1 MKRVLDWI
9 LLAGACALAAPLGAQ
24 PYPSKPIRFVVSFAP
39 GGPADIVARLISPKM
54 SEALGGQPIVVENVA
69 GGGGN
74 IAASRVAKGP
84 ADGYTVLVHTSAY
97 AVNPTLLANPGF
109 DAEKE
114 LIPVV
119 VVASQPNLIL
129 VHPDFP
135 ARTLAE
141 LLQRAKTEKLAFA
154 TAGAGTTPHLTGENL
169 FKVRAKVD
177 ITHVPFKGG
186 GPATAAVLSGQ
197 PPVGVIAGSA
207 PIPHIK
213 AGKMRALAVSSAR
226 RVASIPDVPT
236 LTELGYKDM
245 EDYTW
250 VGLFVPAGTPPE
262 IVQRLNDVTRQ
273 VVQVPEVRERL
284 EAIAFDITA
293 QPVRETA
300 AYIRSELAKW
310 SRVVKETGAKPD

>member
-1 MKRVLDWI
+1 V
-9 LLAGACALAAPLGAQ
+9 
-24 PYPSKPIRFVVSFAP
+24 
-39 GGPADIVARLISPKM
+39 
-54 SEALGGQPIVVENVA
+54 
-69 GGGGN
+69 
-74 IAASRVAKGP
+74 
-84 ADGYTVLVHTSAY
+84 
-97 AVNPTLLANPGF
+97 
-109 DAEKE
+109 
-114 LIPVV
+114 PVV

-135 ARTLAE
+135 AKTLAE
-141 LLQRAKTEKLAFA
+141 LLQRARTDKLAFA
-154 TAGAGTTPHLTGENL
+154 TAGAGTTPHLTGEML

-177 ITHVPFKGG
+177 VTHVPFKGG

-213 AGKMRALAVSSAR
+213 GGRMRALAVSSAR

-262 IVQRLNDVTRQ
+262 IVQKLNDVTRQ
-273 VVQVPEVRERL
+273 AVQVPEVRERL
-284 EAIAFDITA
+284 EAIAFEITA
-293 QPVRETA
+293 QPLKETA
-300 AYIRSELAKW
+300 AYVRSELAKW
-310 SRVVKETGAKPD
+310 ARVVKETGARAD

>member
-1 MKRVLDWI
+1 MLRSALFALTI
-9 LLAGACALAAPLGAQ
+9 AFSTLALGQ

-39 GGPADIVARLISPKM
+39 GGPADIVARLIGPKM

-74 IAASRVAKGP
+74 IAAARVAKNAP
-84 ADGYTVLVHTSAY
+84 DGYTVLVHTSAY
-97 AVNPTLLANPGF
+97 AVNPALLANPGF

-114 LIPVV
+114 LVPVV

-135 ARTLAE
+135 AKTLAE
-141 LLQRAKTEKLAFA
+141 LLQRARTDKLAFA
-154 TAGAGTTPHLTGENL
+154 TAGAGTTPHLTGEML

-177 ITHVPFKGG
+177 VTHVPFKGG

-213 AGKMRALAVSSAR
+213 GGRMRALAVSSAR

-262 IVQRLNDVTRQ
+262 IVQKLNDVTRQ
-273 VVQVPEVRERL
+273 AVQVPEVRERL
-284 EAIAFDITA
+284 EAIAFEITA
-293 QPVRETA
+293 QPLKETA
-300 AYIRSELAKW
+300 AYVRSELAKW
-310 SRVVKETGAKPD
+310 ARVVKETGARAD

>member
-1 MKRVLDWI
+1 MIFRIAKS
-9 LLAGACALAAPLGAQ
+9 LLIAGALASAAPLAAQ
-24 PYPSKPIRFVVSFAP
+24 PYPAKPIRFVVSFAP
-39 GGPADIVARLISPKM
+39 AGPADVVARLIQPKM
-54 SEALGGQPIVVENVA
+54 SESLGGQPIVVENVA
-69 GGGGN
+69 GSGGN
-74 IAASRVAKGP
+74 
-84 ADGYTVLVHTSAY
+84 TVLVHTSAY

-135 ARTLAE
+135 AKTLAE
-141 LLQRAKTEKLAFA
+141 LLQRAKTDKLAFA

-207 PIPHIK
+207 PIPHVK
-213 AGKMRALAVSSAR
+213 SGKMRALAVSSAK

-250 VGLFVPAGTPPE
+250 VGLFVPAGTPPD
-262 IVQRLNDVTRQ
+262 IVQRLNEVARQ
-273 VVQVPEVRERL
+273 AVQVPEVRERL
-284 EAIAFDITA
+284 EAIAFEITA
-293 QPVRETA
+293 QPLKETA
-300 AYIRSELAKW
+300 AYVRSELAKW